1 MRDIGFVTE
10 NNSYLLWLTD
20 ILLLFMLA
28 GMLLNFLLKQ
38 IFGQKIGKLIDAV
51 RKIADGEADAELPV
65 SKKITDP
72 GPETVNTFNSIASQ
86 IRANAE
92 FSKDFAGNF
101 SHEMKTP
108 LGTINGFAKVLK
120 DNSLEEEEKLEYLNI
135 IIDESE
141 RLSLLS
147 NSILLLSRL
156 EKHTE
161 PLSKEEFNL
170 TEQIRQ
176 TVAATYHKWNEKNIE
191 IVIEGE
197 EVSVSANRDLTVQI
211 WINLLDN
218 AIKFSPVNESV
229 HINVTKNADC
239 VSVSIKNYGHT
250 LSAEEI
256 PHIFDKFYR
265 GPGNQRALGNGLG
278 LNLVRKITELHGGS
292 ASARLCDD
300 NSIMITVNLPLA

>member
-1 MRDIGFVTE
+1 MGLVTE
-10 NNSYLLWLTD
+10 NNRYLLWLTD
-20 ILLLFMLA
+20 IILLFMLA

-51 RKIADGEADAELPV
+51 RKIADGEADAELPF
-65 SKKITDP
+65 SGKLTDP

-101 SHEMKTP
+101 SHEMKAP

-120 DNSLEEEEKLEYLNI
+120 DNSLAEEEKLEYINI

-156 EKHTE
+156 EKQTE
-161 PLSKEEFNL
+161 PVSKEEFNI

-176 TVAATYHKWNEKNIE
+176 TVATAYHKWNEKNIE
-191 IVIEGE
+191 IILEGD
-197 EVSVSANRDLTVQI
+197 EVRISANRELTVQI
-211 WINLLDN
+211 WINLLEN
-218 AIKFSPVNESV
+218 SIKFSPVNERV
-229 HINVTKNADC
+229 YIKVTKNADC
-239 VSVSIKNYGHT
+239 ASVSIKNYGHT
-250 LSAEEI
+250 LSNEEI
-256 PHIFDKFYR
+256 PHIFDKFYQ
-265 GPGNQRALGNGLG
+265 GSGNKRALGNGLG